1 MKIVLI
7 GSGNL
12 ATQLAPALKKSGNQ
26 IVCVYSRKIKN
37 ATTLANKIKTK
48 ATNKISELPID
59 ADLYIVAIQDD
70 AIQLVL
76 DQLEFN
82 PKLIVHTSGSVPLT
96 VLSSKYKNSG
106 VFYPLQTFTRTVK
119 TNWNTIP
126 ILIEGS
132 NKFSIQI
139 LEKLANE
146 ISKKVVKVNS
156 TKRSSIHLA
165 AVFANNFVNH
175 LYTISSDI
183 LKKEKIS
190 FDILKP
196 IISETTSRVMNGDP
210 HKIQTGPAKRKDHK
224 TISKHLTMLQRDSDK
239 KKVYQSLTASILN
252 AYSK

>member
-37 ATTLANKIKTK
+37 ASALANKIKTK

-106 VFYPLQTFTRTVK
+106 VLYPLQTFTLTGK
-119 TNWNTIP
+119 TNWKKTP

-132 NKFSIQI
+132 NKNSLGI
-139 LEKLANE
+139 LEKLANA
-146 ISKKVVKVNS
+146 IASKVVKVNS
-156 TKRSSIHLA
+156 DKRSSIHLA
-165 AVFANNFVNH
+165 AVFANNFVN
-175 LYTISSDI
+175 YMFTIASDI
-183 LKKEKIS
+183 LKNEKIS
-190 FDILKP
+190 FDLLKP
-196 IISETTSRVMNGDP
+196 IILETTSRIINGDP
-210 HKIQTGPAKRKDHK
+210 LKSQTGPAKRKDHK
-224 TISKHLTMLQRDSDK
+224 TISKHLKMLKADTDK
-239 KKVYQSLTASILN
+239 KKVYQSITTSILN
-252 AYSK
+252 KYSK

>member
-48 ATNKISELPID
+48 ATNKISDIPHD
-59 ADLYIVAIQDD
+59 ADLYLVALQDD
-70 AIQLVL
+70 VIQNVL
-76 DQLEFN
+76 NKLKFE
-82 PKLIVHTSGSVPLT
+82 PKLIVHTSGSVPLSILT
-96 VLSSKYKNSG
+96 TRFKNSG

-175 LYTISSDI
+175 LYSISSDI

-210 HKIQTGPAKRKDHK
+210 LKSQTGPAKRKDYK
-224 TISKHLTMLQRDSDK
+224 TISKHLKMLKADTDK
-239 KKVYQSLTASILN
+239 KKVYQSITTSILN
-252 AYSK
+252 KY